1 MLEPVRAFPICGQVS
16 LCSWNSS
23 RLGREAGVRLYSSGQ
38 PGGAR
43 SDKLLYQA
51 RLALD
56 KELRLRVVQR
66 MYELRFK
73 ERPDKNLSVQQLMGI
88 EGFRVKET
96 YRLLAQKYRV
106 TWHGRRYDP
115 KDWEKVISRIAVSVL
130 QPPVCTA

>member
-1 MLEPVRAFPICGQVS
+1 MHHAGAGYARFPCCGQVAS
-16 LCSWNSS
+16 VVGTLLVWV
-23 RLGREAGVRLYSSGQ
+23 GEAGVRLYSSGQ

-73 ERPDKNLSVQQLMGI
+73 ERPDKNLSVNN
-88 EGFRVKET
+88 
-96 YRLLAQKYRV
+96 
-106 TWHGRRYDP
+106 
-115 KDWEKVISRIAVSVL
+115 
-130 QPPVCTA
+130 

>member
-1 MLEPVRAFPICGQVS
+1 
-16 LCSWNSS
+16 
-23 RLGREAGVRLYSSGQ
+23 
-38 PGGAR
+38 
-43 SDKLLYQA
+43 
-51 RLALD
+51 
-56 KELRLRVVQR
+56 

-115 KDWEKVISRIAVSVL
+115 KDWEKGDIANRCISAATSCLYGITEAAVLAAAMRRQSVL
-130 QPPVCTA
+130 FTAVNLYRLCMTSQISSSLTP